1 MACLCWDCFQSAAS
15 VWWQSAQASL
25 PTKAGAGGAPLPLRA
40 LGNTNSP
47 SARNTKTSPPI
58 ARAVTVARAISR
70 GFAIQELRNEGW
82 APLPRASSGIS
93 AGLDVAP
100 PFDSPPLLPALV
112 VLRTT
117 NCYPLHRKE
126 AIPIS

>member
-1 MACLCWDCFQSAAS
+1 MACLCCDCFQSAAS

-25 PTKAGAGGAPLPLRA
+25 PTKAGAGAAPPPLRV

-70 GFAIQELRNEGW
+70 GFEIQEPRNGEW
-82 APLPRASSGIS
+82 APLPRAPSGVS
-93 AGLDVAP
+93 AEFDVAA
-100 PFDSPPLLPALV
+100 PFDSLSLLPALIL
-112 VLRTT
+112 LRTT
-117 NCYPLHRKE
+117 RCYPLRKRRF
-126 AIPIS
+126 